1 MEHYDGAFHR
11 DQRKLLLY
19 DDWNSWGD
27 VIANIMTLSR
37 NKPCEGSQPSQGY
50 KEDIMGKLSDKVA
63 LITGGTSGIGKATAL
78 LFAEEGANV
87 VITGRRAELGQHLVR
102 EIQQR
107 AARGIFVQADHSK
120 ADDCSRVVEQTLA
133 EFGRVDILFNN
144 AGIVTSGTAETT
156 TDEVWNDTLA
166 INVTAVWR
174 MCKLVIPIMKKQGY
188 GAIVNNGSDWSVVAG
203 TDALPYIASKGAV
216 GMMTK
221 AMALDYARENIRV
234 NAVCPGDTLV
244 DRWIEKGYFENS
256 DPVTIAEALEESS
269 AYIPMG
275 RFGKPEE
282 IAQAVLFLASD
293 DSSFITG
300 HLLLVDGGN
309 TAQ

>member
-1 MEHYDGAFHR
+1 
-11 DQRKLLLY
+11 
-19 DDWNSWGD
+19 
-27 VIANIMTLSR
+27 
-37 NKPCEGSQPSQGY
+37 
-50 KEDIMGKLSDKVA
+50 MGKLTSKVA
-63 LITGGTSGIGKATAL
+63 IITGATSGIGKATAF
-78 LFAEEGANV
+78 LFAEEGADL
-87 VITGRRAELGQHLVR
+87 VITGRRAELGQRLENEIR
-102 EIQQR
+102 ER
-107 AARGIFVQADHSK
+107 GARCIFVEADHCQ
-120 ADDCSRVVEQTLA
+120 AEDCSRVVEQTFT
-133 EFGRVDILFNN
+133 EFGRIDILFNN

-156 TDEVWNDTLA
+156 TEETWNETFA
-166 INVTAVWR
+166 VNVTAVWR
-174 MCKLVIPIMKKQGY
+174 MSKLVLPHMRRQGK
-188 GAIVNNGSDWSVVAG
+188 GVIVNNGSDWSVVAG
-203 TDALPYIASKGAV
+203 RDAFPYIMSKGAV
-216 GMMTK
+216 AMMTK

-244 DRWIEKGYFENS
+244 DRWMEKGYFEGS
-256 DPVTIAEALEESS
+256 DPVSVEEAMKESS

>member
-1 MEHYDGAFHR
+1 MA
-11 DQRKLLLY
+11 
-19 DDWNSWGD
+19 
-27 VIANIMTLSR
+27 
-37 NKPCEGSQPSQGY
+37 
-50 KEDIMGKLSDKVA
+50 KLSNKVA
-63 LITGGTSGIGKATAL
+63 LITGATSGIGKATAL
-78 LFAEEGANV
+78 LFAAEGAQV
-87 VITGRRAELGQHLVR
+87 VITGRRAELGQRLVT
-102 EIQQR
+102 EIQQQ
-107 AARGIFVQADHSK
+107 GGHSLFIQADHSQ
-120 ADDCSRVVEQTLA
+120 ADNCSRVVERTLA

-156 TDEVWNDTLA
+156 TDEVWNETFA
-166 INVTAVWR
+166 INVTAIWR
-174 MCKLVIPIMKKQGY
+174 MCKLVIPIMKQQGQ
-188 GAIVNNGSDWSVVAG
+188 GVIVNNGSDWSVVAG

-221 AMALDYARENIRV
+221 AMALDYARQNIRV

-244 DRWIEKGYFENS
+244 DRWLEKGYFENAE
-256 DPVTIAEALEESS
+256 PVSIEEALKESS

-282 IAQAVLFLASD
+282 IARAVLFLASD
-293 DSSFITG
+293 DSSFMTG